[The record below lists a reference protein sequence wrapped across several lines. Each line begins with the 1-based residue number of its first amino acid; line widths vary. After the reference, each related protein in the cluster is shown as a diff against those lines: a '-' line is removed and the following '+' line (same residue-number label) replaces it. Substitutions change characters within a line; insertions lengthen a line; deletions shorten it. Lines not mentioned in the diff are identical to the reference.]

1 MTKREMIDNII
12 RLYGFED
19 KRTILFCQLA
29 EKMSTFRLY
38 DVYIIL
44 VLNR

>member
-38 DVYIIL
+38 DLNIIL